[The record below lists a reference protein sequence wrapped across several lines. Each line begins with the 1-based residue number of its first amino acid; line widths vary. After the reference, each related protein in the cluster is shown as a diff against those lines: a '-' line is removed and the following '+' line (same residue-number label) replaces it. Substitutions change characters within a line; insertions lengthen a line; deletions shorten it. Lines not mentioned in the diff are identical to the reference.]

1 MKKPVEIDGLFPFLF
16 PVGFISSFSI
26 QNSTL
31 KIQNCLRAKLCDQ
44 FLLTNC
50 IFSEIIYKYLLLI
63 TRNSSA
69 WQPISGVKHMAISQS
84 LAEKREEIL
93 KVAASLG
100 ARNLKVFGSFARGE
114 ERPDSD
120 IDLLVEMA
128 PDRSLLDIIAI
139 KNALEDIT
147 HRKVDVVTEKALSP
161 HIRDKILEDAVSI

>member
-1 MKKPVEIDGLFPFLF
+1 
-16 PVGFISSFSI
+16 
-26 QNSTL
+26 
-31 KIQNCLRAKLCDQ
+31 
-44 FLLTNC
+44 
-50 IFSEIIYKYLLLI
+50 
-63 TRNSSA
+63 
-69 WQPISGVKHMAISQS
+69 MAISQS
-84 LAEKREEIL
+84 LAEKRGEIL
-93 KVAASLG
+93 KVAASHG
-100 ARNLKVFGSFARGE
+100 ARNLRVFGSFARGE

>member
-1 MKKPVEIDGLFPFLF
+1 
-16 PVGFISSFSI
+16 
-26 QNSTL
+26 
-31 KIQNCLRAKLCDQ
+31 
-44 FLLTNC
+44 
-50 IFSEIIYKYLLLI
+50 
-63 TRNSSA
+63 
-69 WQPISGVKHMAISQS
+69 MAISQS

-93 KVAASLG
+93 KVAASHG
-100 ARNLKVFGSFARGE
+100 AKNLKVFGSFARGE

-161 HIRDKILEDAVSI
+161 YLRDKILQDAVSI

>member
-1 MKKPVEIDGLFPFLF
+1 
-16 PVGFISSFSI
+16 
-26 QNSTL
+26 
-31 KIQNCLRAKLCDQ
+31 
-44 FLLTNC
+44 
-50 IFSEIIYKYLLLI
+50 
-63 TRNSSA
+63 
-69 WQPISGVKHMAISQS
+69 MAISQS

-100 ARNLKVFGSFARGE
+100 ARNLRVFGSFARGE

>member
-1 MKKPVEIDGLFPFLF
+1 
-16 PVGFISSFSI
+16 
-26 QNSTL
+26 
-31 KIQNCLRAKLCDQ
+31 
-44 FLLTNC
+44 
-50 IFSEIIYKYLLLI
+50 
-63 TRNSSA
+63 
-69 WQPISGVKHMAISQS
+69 MAISQS

-93 KVAASLG
+93 KAAASHG
-100 ARNLKVFGSFARGE
+100 AKNLKVFGSFARGE

-161 HIRDKILEDAVSI
+161 YLRDKILGNT